1 MFIITLEDKD
11 KDKQGAFSI
20 INEDGEKIIL
30 FFQEYDDAERYRL
43 LLEEQGYPDLD
54 IVEYEDDVV
63 LKTAQITGHDY
74 TIITPYDLVVPPNTF
89 K

>member
-1 MFIITLEDKD
+1 MFIVTLEDND
-11 KDKQGAFSI
+11 QQQGAFSI
-20 INEDGEKIIL
+20 INDEGEKVIL
-30 FFQEYDDAERYRL
+30 FFQEYDDAERYKL
-43 LLEEQGYPDLD
+43 LLEDQGFPDLD

-63 LKTAQITGHDY
+63 LKTVQITGHEY